1 MLEEV
6 NIKPIFGIK
15 DPDHFAL
22 IRRQILIPLLMNR
35 LTAINS
41 LKVIFFPLMRA
52 AETAEKEMLFFVLL
66 YILQAS
72 IKVYKCM

>member
-1 MLEEV
+1 MLEEL

-15 DPDHFAL
+15 DHDHFAL
-22 IRRQILIPLLMNR
+22 IWRQILIPFLMNR
-35 LTAINS
+35 LTAKTS

-66 YILQAS
+66 YILQAA
-72 IKVYKCM
+72 IKAYKHM